1 MRDRQKSLSSKGL
14 KQYWLTNPSQNTVHG
29 AQSGTR
35 QNCAFSVR
43 TIHAPIPLST
53 PPEKSWWTEI
63 TTQRSPSYAIAARYG
78 VREWYVCPHCVK
90 RVAKLYIG
98 KKDIGCRAC
107 WKLHYKSQSADKL
120 DRMRMKIRQQRYAIW
135 GNNDLTNNLFNDIRM
150 FPKPKGMRWA
160 TFDRKRAELSA
171 MEMAYWQAFSPV
183 VDRIT
188 GVIESKAGK
197 ASRGIG
203 LTL

>member
-63 TTQRSPSYAIAARYG
+63 TTQRSPSYAIAARYPVSFHDKQKKQSG
-78 VREWYVCPHCVK
+78 YFSESGFNPH
-90 RVAKLYIG
+90 
-98 KKDIGCRAC
+98 
-107 WKLHYKSQSADKL
+107 H
-120 DRMRMKIRQQRYAIW
+120 
-135 GNNDLTNNLFNDIRM
+135 
-150 FPKPKGMRWA
+150 RW
-160 TFDRKRAELSA
+160 S
-171 MEMAYWQAFSPV
+171 
-183 VDRIT
+183 
-188 GVIESKAGK
+188 
-197 ASRGIG
+197 
-203 LTL
+203 

>member
-1 MRDRQKSLSSKGL
+1 M
-14 KQYWLTNPSQNTVHG
+14 
-29 AQSGTR
+29 QS
-35 QNCAFSVR
+35 CISVK
-43 TIHAPIPLST
+43 IL
-53 PPEKSWWTEI
+53 
-63 TTQRSPSYAIAARYG
+63 AAR
-78 VREWYVCPHCVK
+78 E
-90 RVAKLYIG
+90 
-98 KKDIGCRAC
+98 C
-107 WKLHYKSQSADKL
+107 WNSTIKSQSADRL

-188 GVIESKAGK
+188 GA
-197 ASRGIG
+197 
-203 LTL
+203 